1 MIKSLSIG
9 KLIDFCKWDLAIKE
23 KVDVFS
29 LGNIQCEEEAT
40 RSNASECQHLL
51 DREAL
56 VEFWVTGG
64 SVL

>member
-1 MIKSLSIG
+1 MIKSLSIR

-56 VEFWVTGG
+56 GE
-64 SVL
+64 